1 MKDTNSRAMA
11 GRTKARTPPPRVP
24 ERRQDPTKRQSL
36 EVDGFSDDYLS
47 VVAHDLRGS
56 LNSIIGWAELIKRK
70 ALNESG
76 NVRAGETIIRQAK
89 QQLELINEV
98 VDTWRLLSGNLQLK
112 LAPVDAK
119 ELVNTAAYAAKEAS
133 TKSVELDFKLEA
145 LPAPL
150 LADGARL
157 RQAFIGLFNSAIHFA
172 PEKGTVE
179 IRLRPSEKGIAE
191 LTVHD
196 AGVGV
201 DADAL
206 PYLFSR
212 QRPKDPLKQS
222 ARAKYGRGLGLI
234 RDIIDLHGGTIRAET
249 DGESGMTFRV
259 TLPLQAAP
267 SAVRVEK
274 VREVKE
280 TSRAEVRSRLAGTRV
295 LIVDDDPDA
304 REVVGA
310 ILRHYGASVI
320 VATSVST
327 ALVAL
332 RREHVDVLVADLG
345 MPIED
350 GYDLIRHVR
359 SSEMERVARLPAAA
373 LTAYTTEEDRDR
385 VLAAGFQFHL
395 AKPVDPAVLVAT
407 VERLRSETL
416 SVH

>member
-1 MKDTNSRAMA
+1 MAARAKTNPANS
-11 GRTKARTPPPRVP
+11 TVP
-24 ERRQDPTKRQSL
+24 SPANNSERRPAPRGPSI
-36 EVDGFSDDYLS
+36 EVDGFADDYLS

-56 LNSIIGWAELIKRK
+56 LNGIIGWAELIKRK
-70 ALNESG
+70 ALNDAG

-119 ELVNTAAYAAKEAS
+119 ELINTAAYASKDGNAKA
-133 TKSVELDFKLEA
+133 VEFDFKLGA
-145 LPAPL
+145 LPGPL

-157 RQAFIGLFNSAIHFA
+157 RQALIGLFNSAIHFA
-172 PEKGTVE
+172 PEKGIVE
-179 IRLRPSEKGIAE
+179 VGLKPLEGGMAE

-201 DADAL
+201 DAEAL

-212 QRPKDPLKQS
+212 QRPKEPGKQS
-222 ARAKYGRGLGLI
+222 PRAKYGRGLGLV

-267 SAVRVEK
+267 SAVHAEK
-274 VREVKE
+274 VREVKQSSTRE
-280 TSRAEVRSRLAGTRV
+280 LRSRLAGTRV

-304 REVVGA
+304 REVVAA
-310 ILRHYGASVI
+310 ILRHYGAAVV

-332 RREHVDVLVADLG
+332 KREHVDVLIADLG

-359 SSEMERVARLPAAA
+359 SSESEKIARLPAAA

-407 VERLRSETL
+407 VERLRGETL

>member
-1 MKDTNSRAMA
+1 MA
-11 GRTKARTPPPRVP
+11 ARPKSPTAAEP
-24 ERRQDPTKRQSL
+24 EPARQNAPKRPHL
-36 EVDGFSDDYLS
+36 EVDGFADDYLS

-70 ALNESG
+70 ALNDAG

-112 LAPVDAK
+112 LAPVDGK
-119 ELVNTAAYAAKEAS
+119 ELVNSAAYAAKEGNA
-133 TKSVELDFKLEA
+133 KVVDFDFRLEA

-157 RQAFIGLFNSAIHFA
+157 RQALIGLFNSAMHFA
-172 PEKGTVE
+172 PEKGTIEVC
-179 IRLRPSEKGIAE
+179 LRPTGNGMAE

-212 QRPKDPLKQS
+212 QRPKDPNKQS

-234 RDIIDLHGGTIRAET
+234 RDIIDLHGGTIKAET
-249 DGESGMTFRV
+249 DGQSGVTFKAL
-259 TLPLQAAP
+259 LPLQAAP
-267 SAVRVEK
+267 RAVRVDK
-274 VREVKE
+274 RELRQ
-280 TSRAEVRSRLAGTRV
+280 SSPAELRTRLAGTRV

-304 REVVGA
+304 REVVAA

-332 RREHVDVLVADLG
+332 RREQVDVLVADLG
-345 MPIED
+345 MPVED

-359 SSEMERVARLPAAA
+359 SSENDKIARLPAAA

-385 VLAAGFQFHL
+385 VLAAGYQFHL

-407 VERLRSETL
+407 VERLRGETL

>member
-1 MKDTNSRAMA
+1 MP
-11 GRTKARTPPPRVP
+11 GRTKANERSARLP
-24 ERRQDPTKRQSL
+24 ERRKDAHSRPSL

-56 LNSIIGWAELIKRK
+56 LNSIIGWAELIKRQ
-70 ALNESG
+70 ALNEAG

-89 QQLELINEV
+89 QQLDLVNEI
-98 VDTWRLLSGNLQLK
+98 VDTWRLLSGNLRLK

-119 ELVNTAAYAAKEAS
+119 ELVNTAAYAAKEGTNKDVAFDFQ
-133 TKSVELDFKLEA
+133 LDA
-145 LPAPL
+145 LPGPL
-150 LADGARL
+150 LADGVRL
-157 RQAFIGLFNSAIHFA
+157 RQALIGLFNSAIHFA
-172 PEKGTVE
+172 PDKGTVE
-179 IRLRPSEKGIAE
+179 VCMRPGENGMAE

-196 AGVGV
+196 SGVGV
-201 DADAL
+201 DAEAL

-212 QRPKDPLKQS
+212 QRPQDPTKHS

-249 DGESGMTFRV
+249 DGKSGMTFRV
-259 TLPLQAAP
+259 LLPLQAAP
-267 SAVRVEK
+267 IAVHADK
-274 VREVKE
+274 AREVKE
-280 TSRAEVRSRLAGTRV
+280 SGRAELRSRLAGTRV

-304 REVVGA
+304 REVVAA

-359 SSEMERVARLPAAA
+359 SSEVEKIARMPAAA

-395 AKPVDPAVLVAT
+395 SKPVDPAVLVAT
-407 VERLRSETL
+407 VERLRGETL